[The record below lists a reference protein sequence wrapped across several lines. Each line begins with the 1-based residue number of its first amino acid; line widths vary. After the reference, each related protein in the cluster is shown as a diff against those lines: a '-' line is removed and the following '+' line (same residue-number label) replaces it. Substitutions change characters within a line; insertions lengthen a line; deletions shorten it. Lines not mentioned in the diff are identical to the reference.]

1 MEMSTMIATRPAAVA
16 GAFYPRDPQELERS
30 VDAML
35 AECRGALPAESPA
48 PKAIIA
54 PHAGYI
60 YSGPVAAA
68 IYARLAPVAAQ
79 IRRVVLLGPA
89 HRVAIQG
96 IARSGAQAFQTPLGS
111 VPIDQ
116 AAQAA
121 IADLPQVVVSPQ
133 AHAQEHALEVHLP
146 FLQRVLGAFSL
157 VPLVVGRA
165 TPEQV
170 AQVLERLWGGD
181 ETLVVVS
188 SDLSH
193 YLDYLRARSVDRDTA
208 RAILNRRPVLDHH
221 QACGATPVNGL
232 LLAAAR
238 KGLVP
243 ELHDL
248 RNSGDTA
255 GDRSRV
261 VGYAA
266 FGFYPQSAAAGAEDG
281 DLGEVLLPI
290 ARASIGGVL
299 GLSVPTE
306 RQHPALQRIGATFV
320 TLTRQGQ
327 LRGCIGSLQA
337 HRTLLEDVKANARA
351 AAFTDPR
358 FQPLSL
364 TEYRQVR
371 VEVSLLSPS
380 EPMHVASE
388 QDAIAGLRPGVDGV
402 ILEWTRHRGTF
413 LPQVWEQIP
422 DPRDFLAQLKR
433 KAGLA
438 HDFWAEDLR
447 LHRYSVTKWVES
459 DLPSSL

>member
-1 MEMSTMIATRPAAVA
+1 MEMSPMIATRPAAIA
-16 GAFYPRDPQELERS
+16 GTFYPRDPRELEQS
-30 VDAML
+30 VDALL
-35 AECRGALPAESPA
+35 AESRRSVPPDGPA

-60 YSGPVAAA
+60 YSGPIAAA
-68 IYARLAPVAAQ
+68 IYARLAPVAGQ
-79 IRRVVLLGPA
+79 VRRVVLLGPA

-96 IARSGAQAFQTPLGS
+96 VARSGAQAFQTPLGS

-116 AAQAA
+116 AAEAA

-146 FLQRVLGAFSL
+146 FLQRVLGAFAV

-165 TPEQV
+165 TPEDV
-170 AQVLERLWGGD
+170 AQVLERLWGGH
-181 ETLVVVS
+181 ETLIVIS

-193 YLDYLRARSVDRDTA
+193 YLDYPRARSVDRDTA

-266 FGFYPQSAAAGAEDG
+266 FGLYPQGASAGAENH
-281 DLGEVLLPI
+281 DLGDVLLPI
-290 ARASIGGVL
+290 ARASIGSVL
-299 GLSVPTE
+299 GLSVPT
-306 RQHPALQRIGATFV
+306 QDDHPALQRVAATFV
-320 TLTRQGQ
+320 TLTRHGQ
-327 LRGCIGSLQA
+327 LRGCIGSLEA
-337 HRTLLEDVKANARA
+337 HRTLLEDVKANAKA
-351 AAFTDPR
+351 AAFMDPR
-358 FQPLSL
+358 FQPLSA

-371 VEVSLLSPS
+371 VEVSLLSRS
-380 EPMHVASE
+380 EPMPVASE

-413 LPQVWEQIP
+413 LPQVWDQLP
-422 DPRDFLAQLKR
+422 DPRDFLANLKR

-438 HDFWAEDLR
+438 HDFWADDLK
-447 LHRYSVTKWVES
+447 LHRYTVTKWLES
-459 DLPSSL
+459 DLPTSC

>member
-1 MEMSTMIATRPAAVA
+1 MNSDYTIATRPPAVA
-16 GAFYPRDPQELERS
+16 GAFYPSDSWELEQS
-30 VDAML
+30 VDALL
-35 AECRGALPAESPA
+35 ADSRHSVAPPAPA

-60 YSGPVAAA
+60 YSGPVAAS
-68 IYARLAPVAAQ
+68 IYARLTPLAAQ

-89 HRVAIQG
+89 HRVAIHG
-96 IARSGAQAFQTPLGS
+96 IARSGAQAFRTPLGS

-116 AAQAA
+116 AAEAT
-121 IADLPQVVVSPQ
+121 IANLPHVVVSAQ
-133 AHAQEHALEVHLP
+133 AHAQEHALEVQLP
-146 FLQRVLGAFSL
+146 FLQRVLGEFSL

-165 TPEQV
+165 TPDEV
-170 AQVLERLWGGD
+170 AQVIERLWGGD
-181 ETLVVVS
+181 ETLIVIS

-193 YLDYLRARSVDRDTA
+193 YLDYQRAQRVDRDTA
-208 RAILNRRPVLDHH
+208 QAILSRRPVLDHY

-232 LLAAAR
+232 LLAAGR

-255 GDRSRV
+255 GDRARV

-266 FGFYPQSAAAGAEDG
+266 FGLYPHKPADATADD
-281 DLGEVLLPI
+281 DLGDVLLPL

-299 GLSVPTE
+299 GLSVPT
-306 RQHPALQRIGATFV
+306 QANHPALQRLGATFV

-337 HRTLLEDVKANARA
+337 HRTLLEDVKLNARA
-351 AAFTDPR
+351 AAFMDPR
-358 FQPLSL
+358 FEPLSAS
-364 TEYRQVR
+364 EYHQVR

-380 EPMHVASE
+380 EPMRCASE
-388 QDAIAGLRPGVDGV
+388 QEAVDRLRPGVDGV
-402 ILEWTRHRGTF
+402 ILEWTRYRGTF

-422 DPRDFLAQLKR
+422 DPRHFLAHLKR
-433 KAGLA
+433 KAGLQ

-447 LHRYSVTKWVES
+447 LHRYTVTKWVES
-459 DLPSSL
+459 DLPASI

>member
-1 MEMSTMIATRPAAVA
+1 
-16 GAFYPRDPQELERS
+16 
-30 VDAML
+30 
-35 AECRGALPAESPA
+35 
-48 PKAIIA
+48 
-54 PHAGYI
+54 
-60 YSGPVAAA
+60 
-68 IYARLAPVAAQ
+68 
-79 IRRVVLLGPA
+79 
-89 HRVAIQG
+89 
-96 IARSGAQAFQTPLGS
+96 
-111 VPIDQ
+111 
-116 AAQAA
+116 
-121 IADLPQVVVSPQ
+121 
-133 AHAQEHALEVHLP
+133 
-146 FLQRVLGAFSL
+146 
-157 VPLVVGRA
+157 
-165 TPEQV
+165 
-170 AQVLERLWGGD
+170 
-181 ETLVVVS
+181 
-188 SDLSH
+188 
-193 YLDYLRARSVDRDTA
+193 VDRDTA
-208 RAILNRRPVLDHH
+208 RTILARRPMLDHD

-232 LLAAAR
+232 LLAAGR

-266 FGFYPQSAAAGAEDG
+266 FGLYPQRTAANAEDD

-299 GLSVPTE
+299 GMDQPTRTE
-306 RQHPALQRIGATFV
+306 HPALRRLGATFV

-337 HRTLLEDVKANARA
+337 HRTLLEDVKANAKA
-351 AAFTDPR
+351 AAFMDPR
-358 FQPLSL
+358 FQPLSA

-380 EPMHVASE
+380 EPMAFASE
-388 QDAIAGLRPGVDGV
+388 EDAIAGLRPGVDGV
-402 ILEWTRHRGTF
+402 VLEWARYRSTF

-422 DPRDFLAQLKR
+422 DPRAFLTHLKR

-447 LHRYSVTKWVES
+447 LQRYTVDKWVES